1 MRYPVKA
8 ALLRN
13 VIITVGVEQR
23 GFGALFFLRLDD
35 VSNIDEL
42 VVPGIYC
49 GDLGWIVGEH
59 VRHDAARHRRDDFLP
74 PRRERYDAEFDLVA
88 AGLLVIRHDLLER
101 DVLLRDKALHPPH
114 FRGRTGRIRG
124 RAKVPAAARPTE
136 LRSTERLVKYVMP
149 VFLP

>member
-1 MRYPVKA
+1 
-8 ALLRN
+8 
-13 VIITVGVEQR
+13 
-23 GFGALFFLRLDD
+23 
-35 VSNIDEL
+35 
-42 VVPGIYC
+42 
-49 GDLGWIVGEH
+49 
-59 VRHDAARHRRDDFLP
+59 DAARHRRDDFLP

-149 VFLP
+149 VFLPRSRRTSGRACSDHLPASIN